1 MTGGQTYVTNRN
13 ALAPQIPRALI
24 ADDQPDVLAA
34 LHLLLRGAGYQ
45 TEAVNSPA
53 ALLQA
58 IRERDFDLVLMDL
71 NYERDTTSGRE
82 GLDLITRIRN
92 LDSTLPVM
100 VLTGW
105 ASVELAVEAM
115 HRGVR
120 DFVQKPWDNSQLL
133 RSVRTQ
139 IEVGRRRR
147 QQRAQSRTVNANLRL
162 ELREAREIQ
171 EALLP
176 KELPTI
182 SGFDIAVA
190 WKPAHAVG
198 GDYFDVIKLSER
210 HTAICIADVAG
221 KGMPAALV
229 MSNMQA
235 VLKSTASDVVSPAQL
250 CERVNSIVCDN
261 IVAHRFISF
270 FYAILDNQTRK
281 LSYVNAG
288 HCPPMLMRDSGC
300 VRLKEGGPVLGIF
313 PDHPYSQE
321 EVELSSG
328 DCLLLFTDGVTEAR
342 NSSDKEFGEHRLQEI
357 LREGRRLRAGELRD
371 RIMETVSGFSGGF
384 VHDDAALMV
393 LTVE

>member
-1 MTGGQTYVTNRN
+1 VTGAQTYSTNRN

-58 IRERDFDLVLMDL
+58 IRERNFDLVLMDL

-82 GLDLITRIRN
+82 GLDLITRIRS

-120 DFVQKPWDNSQLL
+120 DFVQKPWDNSRLL
-133 RSVRTQ
+133 KSVRTQ

-147 QQRAQSRTVNANLRL
+147 QKRAASRTVNASLRL
-162 ELREAREIQ
+162 ELSEAREIQ

-176 KELPTI
+176 KELPSI
-182 SGFDIAVA
+182 SGFDLAFA
-190 WKPAHAVG
+190 WKPASAVG
-198 GDYFDVIKLSER
+198 GDYFDVIELSDR

-261 IVAHRFISF
+261 IVANRFISF

-300 VRLKEGGPVLGIF
+300 LRMKEGGPVLGIF
-313 PDHPYSQE
+313 PNHRYVQE
-321 EVELSSG
+321 EVELISG
-328 DCLLLFTDGVTEAR
+328 DRLVLFTDGVTEAR
-342 NSSDKEFGEHRLQEI
+342 NSSDKEFGELRLQEI
-357 LREGRRLRAGELRD
+357 LREGRKLRAGELRD

>member
-1 MTGGQTYVTNRN
+1 
-13 ALAPQIPRALI
+13 
-24 ADDQPDVLAA
+24 
-34 LHLLLRGAGYQ
+34 
-45 TEAVNSPA
+45 VNSPA

-58 IRERDFDLVLMDL
+58 IRERNFDLVLMDL

-82 GLDLITRIRN
+82 GLDLITRIRS

-120 DFVQKPWDNSQLL
+120 DFVQKPWDNSRLL
-133 RSVRTQ
+133 KSVRTQ

-147 QQRAQSRTVNANLRL
+147 RKRAASRTVNASLRL
-162 ELREAREIQ
+162 ELSEAREIQ

-176 KELPTI
+176 KELPSI
-182 SGFDIAVA
+182 SGFDLAFA
-190 WKPAHAVG
+190 WKPASAVG
-198 GDYFDVIKLSER
+198 GDYFDVIELSDR

-261 IVAHRFISF
+261 IVANRFISF

-288 HCPPMLMRDSGC
+288 HCPPMLMREGGC
-300 VRLKEGGPVLGIF
+300 LRLKEGGPVLGIF
-313 PDHPYSQE
+313 PDHRYLQE
-321 EVELSSG
+321 ELELSSG
-328 DCLLLFTDGVTEAR
+328 DRLVLFTDGVTEAR

-357 LREGRRLRAGELRD
+357 LREGRKLRAGELRD

>member
-1 MTGGQTYVTNRN
+1 MTGAQTYSTNRN

-58 IRERDFDLVLMDL
+58 IRERNFDLVLMDL

-82 GLDLITRIRN
+82 GLDLITRIRS

-120 DFVQKPWDNSQLL
+120 DFVQKPWDNSRLL
-133 RSVRTQ
+133 KSVRTQ

-147 QQRAQSRTVNANLRL
+147 QKRAASRTVNASLRL
-162 ELREAREIQ
+162 ELSEAREIQ

-176 KELPTI
+176 KELPSI
-182 SGFDIAVA
+182 SGFDLAFA
-190 WKPAHAVG
+190 WKPASAVG
-198 GDYFDVIKLSER
+198 GDYFDVIELSDR

-261 IVAHRFISF
+261 IVANRFISF

-300 VRLKEGGPVLGIF
+300 LRMKEGGPVLGIF
-313 PDHPYSQE
+313 PNHRYVQE
-321 EVELSSG
+321 EVELISG
-328 DCLLLFTDGVTEAR
+328 DRLVLFTDGVTEAR
-342 NSSDKEFGEHRLQEI
+342 NSSDKEFGELRLQEI
-357 LREGRRLRAGELRD
+357 LREGRKLRAGELRD